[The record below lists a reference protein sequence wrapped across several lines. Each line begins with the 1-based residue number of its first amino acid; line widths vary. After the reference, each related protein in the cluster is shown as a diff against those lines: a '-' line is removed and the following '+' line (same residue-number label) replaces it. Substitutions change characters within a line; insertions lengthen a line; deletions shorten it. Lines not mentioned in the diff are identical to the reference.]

1 LSTRFTNLILGLDIV
16 KSMGET
22 KGRTE
27 RRDAAEN
34 RKRILDAA
42 IKLFEQHGV
51 EQVSMNQIAMEAQI
65 GSGTL
70 YRRYR
75 NKSDLCLDLIK
86 DNIAQL
92 FEDIEVYLKEHQ
104 TAPPRERLKGVLS
117 LFMSFRDKKL
127 QLLAGVEEGA
137 LAGSHFLF
145 NLHEI
150 IVQLLDEMKTDEQ
163 TEPNTVFKADMLFV
177 ALRSD
182 SYVFQRDVRGYSSE
196 SFLEQICL
204 TFFPEK

>member
-1 LSTRFTNLILGLDIV
+1 MKN
-16 KSMGET
+16 MGEI

-42 IKLFEQHGV
+42 TKLFEQHSV
-51 EQVSMNQIAMEAQI
+51 EQVSMNQIAMAAQI
-65 GSGTL
+65 GSATL
-70 YRRYR
+70 YRRYK

-86 DNIAQL
+86 DKIVLL
-92 FEDIEVYLKEHQ
+92 FEDIEVYLKENQ
-104 TAPPRERLKGVLS
+104 TAPPRKRLKEIIS

-127 QLLAGVEEGA
+127 PLLAGVEEGT
-137 LAGSHFLF
+137 LASSQFLF
-145 NLHEI
+145 KLHEI
-150 IVQLLDEMKTDEQ
+150 IVQLFDEMETDEQ
-163 TEPNTVFKADMLFV
+163 TEPNTVFKVDMLFV

-196 SFLEQICL
+196 SFLEQIRL

>member
-1 LSTRFTNLILGLDIV
+1 MILGLDIM
-16 KSMGET
+16 KSMRDT

-34 RKRILDAA
+34 RKRIVDAA
-42 IKLFEQHGV
+42 IKLFEQHSV
-51 EQVSMNQIAMEAQI
+51 EQVSMNQIAMAAQI
-65 GSGTL
+65 GSATL
-70 YRRYR
+70 YRRYK

-86 DNIAQL
+86 DKIVLL
-92 FEDIEVYLKEHQ
+92 FEDIEVYLKENQ
-104 TAPPRERLKGVLS
+104 TAPPRKRLKGIIS

-127 QLLAGVEEGA
+127 PLLAGVEEGA
-137 LAGSHFLF
+137 LAGSQFLF

-150 IVQLLDEMKTDEQ
+150 IVQLFDEMETDEQ
-163 TEPNTVFKADMLFV
+163 TEPNTVFKVDMLFV

-204 TFFPEK
+204 TFFPDK

>member
-1 LSTRFTNLILGLDIV
+1 MKSTGQKTDRA
-16 KSMGET
+16 
-22 KGRTE
+22 E

-34 RKRILDAA
+34 RQRILNAA

-70 YRRYR
+70 YRRYK
-75 NKSDLCLDLIK
+75 NKSELCLDLIK
-86 DNIAQL
+86 DNIVLL
-92 FEDIEVYLKEHQ
+92 FEDIDVYLKQHQ
-104 TAPPRERLKGVLS
+104 TAPPRQRLKGVFN
-117 LFMSFRDKKL
+117 LFMRFRDKKL
-127 QLLAGVEEGA
+127 QLLTGVEEGA
-137 LAGSHFLF
+137 LAGSHFQF

-150 IVQLLDEMKTDEQ
+150 VVQLLNEMKTDEH
-163 TEPNTVFKADMLFV
+163 TEPSTVFKADMLLM

-182 SYVFQRDVRGYSSE
+182 SFVFQRDVRGYSSE

-204 TFFPEK
+204 TFFPER

>member
-1 LSTRFTNLILGLDIV
+1 MSTSFTNFRLGLDIV
-16 KSMGET
+16 KSIGET

-34 RKRILDAA
+34 RKRIINAA
-42 IKLFEQHGV
+42 TKLFEQHGV
-51 EQVSMNQIAMEAQI
+51 EHVSINQIAMEAQI
-65 GSGTL
+65 GSATL
-70 YRRYR
+70 YRRYK

-86 DNIAQL
+86 DKIALL
-92 FEDIEVYLKEHQ
+92 FEDIEEYLNENQ
-104 TAPPRERLKGVLS
+104 AAPPRERLKGIIS

-145 NLHEI
+145 SLHEI
-150 IVQLLDEMKTDEQ
+150 IVQLFDEMKTDEQ
-163 TEPNTVFKADMLFV
+163 TQPNTVFKVDMLFA

-196 SFLEQICL
+196 SFLEQICF

>member
-1 LSTRFTNLILGLDIV
+1 
-16 KSMGET
+16 MGEA

-70 YRRYR
+70 YRRYK

-86 DNIAQL
+86 DNIALL
-92 FEDIEVYLKEHQ
+92 FEDIQVYLKEHQ
-104 TAPPRERLKGVLS
+104 TASPRERLKGVLS
-117 LFMSFRDKKL
+117 LFMSFREKKL
-127 QLLAGVEEGA
+127 QLLTGVEEGA
-137 LAGSHFLF
+137 LAGSHFQF

-150 IVQLLDEMKTDEQ
+150 VVQLLNDMKTNEQ
-163 TEPNTVFKADMLFV
+163 TEPNTTFKADMLLA

-196 SFLEQICL
+196 SFLEQIFL

>member
-1 LSTRFTNLILGLDIV
+1 MKRTGQ
-16 KSMGET
+16 E

-34 RKRILDAA
+34 RQRILNAA
-42 IKLFEQHGV
+42 IKLFEEHGV

-70 YRRYR
+70 YRRYK
-75 NKSDLCLDLIK
+75 NKSELCLDLIK
-86 DNIAQL
+86 DNLALL
-92 FEDIEVYLKEHQ
+92 FEDIEVYLKQHQ
-104 TAPPRERLKGVLS
+104 TDPPRQRLKGVLS
-117 LFMSFRDKKL
+117 LFMRFREKKL
-127 QLLAGVEEGA
+127 QLLTGVEEGT
-137 LAGSHFLF
+137 LAGSHFQF
-145 NLHEI
+145 NLREI
-150 IVQLLDEMKTDEQ
+150 IVQLLNEMKTDGN
-163 TEPNTVFKADMLFV
+163 TESNTVFKADMLLT

-204 TFFPEK
+204 IFFPER